1 MGIGPE
7 KRVEPRKALSLPV
20 LCQSGM
26 ETGSAQTVNVSI
38 SGALLESASLRPER
52 GTLVKLVF
60 LAPGSDTPREL
71 IGTLVRHTETG
82 FAIQF
87 LVMEPAIL
95 ELVGEAA

>member
-1 MGIGPE
+1 MGIGSE
-7 KRVEPRKALSLPV
+7 KRVESRKTLSLPV
-20 LCQSGM
+20 LCKSGV
-26 ETGSAQTVNVSI
+26 ETGAAQTVNVSI

-60 LAPGSDTPREL
+60 LTPGNETPREFF
-71 IGTLVRHTETG
+71 GTVAPTTETG